1 MRRSTV
7 RHVPEDELH
16 AYLDQALSRSQCI
29 EIETHL
35 AGCPACRESRDTI
48 AGLRDRTTAMLD
60 LVAPRRSPPPPFA
73 TLAAR
78 AAARPRRTWH
88 RPAIWAASFAGALL
102 AGWSMRSVFDARGA
116 AASPALLTADPI
128 EVPVPS
134 TIVATGDTGAASHTL
149 ALTPAPS
156 TSLELR
162 SRGPSAGDMEIRQA
176 VGADPAPPLQVS
188 PPETAVV
195 PTALSLDSRWTSVT
209 LVEAEQATSGLVP
222 LIPDLPVVEIQMRPG
237 GAQERPLLVVT
248 QRHGSGVLVHTV
260 EGPVEEVAGVV
271 GAQLG
276 PNVRLGSSD
285 VQRSTPDY
293 VEAGPSFSRTQRVLV
308 LVARLPADT
317 LNQLA
322 GSVVLR

>member
-35 AGCPACRESRDTI
+35 ARCPACRESRDTI
-48 AGLRDRTTAMLD
+48 AGLRDRTTAMLAS
-60 LVAPRRSPPPPFA
+60 VAPRRLPPPPFA

-78 AAARPRRTWH
+78 AAEVPGRTWL
-88 RPAIWAASFAGALL
+88 RPALWAASFAGALL
-102 AGWSMRSVFDARGA
+102 AGWSMRSAFDLRGPTSSQA
-116 AASPALLTADPI
+116 VLTADPI
-128 EVPVPS
+128 EVPVP
-134 TIVATGDTGAASHTL
+134 TVVATGDTAPASHTL
-149 ALTPAPS
+149 ALAPAPS

-162 SRGPSAGDMEIRQA
+162 SRGPSAGDVEIRQV
-176 VGADPAPPLQVS
+176 VGADPAPPLRAAA
-188 PPETAVV
+188 PEGAVV

-209 LVEAEQATSGLVP
+209 LEEAEHATSGLVP

-260 EGPVEEVAGVV
+260 EGPVEDVAGVV
-271 GAQLG
+271 SAQLG
-276 PNVRLGSSD
+276 SNVRLGSSD

-293 VEAGPSFSRTQRVLV
+293 VEAGPSFSRTRRVLV